1 MVTELNQKLEES
13 LEQNAFNITNI
24 VDKRSTNNF
33 HALNRGRCLEDLPLV
48 LRVDDLM
55 EVLSIGRNTAYEL
68 IRSGK
73 IRSVR
78 IGTNYRVPR
87 DALAEYLAKR

>member
-33 HALNRGRCLEDLPLV
+33 HALNRGRCFEDLPLV

-68 IRSGK
+68 RIRKKKSDC
-73 IRSVR
+73 
-78 IGTNYRVPR
+78 N
-87 DALAEYLAKR
+87 

>member
-1 MVTELNQKLEES
+1 MEMELNQKFEKS

-33 HALNRGRCLEDLPLV
+33 HAPNRSRCFEDLPLV

-78 IGTNYRVPR
+78 IGTNYRIPR
-87 DALAEYLAKR
+87 DALVEYLKQR